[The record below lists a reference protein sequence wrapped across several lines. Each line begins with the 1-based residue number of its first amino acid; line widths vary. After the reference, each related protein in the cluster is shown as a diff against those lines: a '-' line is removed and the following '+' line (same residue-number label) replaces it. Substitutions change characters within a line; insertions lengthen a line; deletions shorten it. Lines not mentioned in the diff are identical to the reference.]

1 MTMTDP
7 IADLLTRIRN
17 GLKARKTHIDVP
29 ASTMKGR
36 ILDVMVES
44 GYISGHA
51 PVEDAKHP
59 TMRVE
64 LKYDANGMPVIQEIT
79 RVSKPGLRA
88 YKSSGDVPMTR
99 NGLGITIVTTSKGVM
114 TDTQAKAANV
124 GGEVVCQV
132 F

>member
-29 ASTMKGR
+29 TSTKKNR
-36 ILDVMVES
+36 VLDVMIEA
-44 GYISGHA
+44 GYITGYTA
-51 PVEDAKHP
+51 VEGTKHP
-59 TMRVE
+59 TTRVE
-64 LKYDANGMPVIQEIT
+64 LKYDASGQPVIQEIT

-88 YKSSGDVPMTR
+88 YKASGEVPMTR

-124 GGEVVCQV
+124 GGEVICQV